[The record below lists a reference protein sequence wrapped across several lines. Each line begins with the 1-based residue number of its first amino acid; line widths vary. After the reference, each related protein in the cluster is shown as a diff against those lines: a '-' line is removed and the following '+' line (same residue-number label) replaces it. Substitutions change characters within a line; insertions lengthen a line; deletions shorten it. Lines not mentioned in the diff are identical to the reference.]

1 MNVLRNRKIGSKI
14 NIGITAI
21 CVLIFIIGG
30 TALIGLN
37 KLSTNYDNLY
47 NNNLLNIELINQIEG
62 NLKESSREYLASFLE
77 EDTAAILVHINNIDS
92 AAKENDKLIAS
103 YEKKFKTPKEK
114 SIFDTF
120 KANLIVYGDIRTK
133 ALNLLKEN
141 KKDDALALN
150 SQFESQRKSAEAS
163 LTMLIKENASD
174 AENSNKAQQAANKL
188 IQIITVTGLLALII
202 ISLVIGCLF
211 SMSLGKR
218 LRKLTLNAK
227 KLALG
232 DVDLQL
238 GQVKDKDEIGEL
250 TEAFAE
256 MALNIKEEA
265 DIVDKISKGDF
276 NQKYEPKSD
285 KDILGYGVNNLTETL
300 DKINGETKVLID
312 AVINGDLERRGD
324 ADSFKDGWAELI
336 SGMNEIVDGFVQKI
350 KVMTKY
356 MNNISSGSIPDK
368 ISDDYYGDYAD
379 VKNSIN
385 VCIDTINGLISEVS
399 VLTYSVEDGNLEVKA
414 NEDSY
419 GGDWGKLLSE
429 INNLTAAFA
438 APIKYSSDYLALLG
452 RGEDP
457 GEVSISYKGDFKII
471 INNLAL
477 VRNSFTEL
485 FTQTKKLINEANSG
499 NLSCRAE
506 TANLQGDY
514 LKIIN
519 GINQTIDELTRPIEE
534 TTIVL
539 GELAG
544 GNLNAELEGS
554 YNGDYAV
561 IKDEMSR
568 MVTGLR
574 GIITEVSQVL
584 QEISVGNL
592 KVSIDK
598 RYAGDFGAIS
608 DSINNIIK
616 SLNDAFGD
624 IYTVSEQVAAGSKQ
638 VSDSSVNLSQ
648 GASMQ
653 ASSVEEITAAIT
665 QIAAQTNENAES
677 ANKANNVSLIAKGN
691 AEDGKKKMAG
701 MLEAMDEI
709 SSSSDDIG
717 KIIKVIDDIAFQTNM
732 LALNAAVEAA
742 RAGEYGKGF
751 AVVAEEV
758 RNLAGRSAQAAKET
772 AILIDKSIN
781 KSLKGKKLAGET
793 SKSLFTI
800 AEQVGEVSNLL
811 AGIAASS
818 NEQATGIAQINQA
831 IEEVS
836 KVTQTNT
843 ATSEESAAASE
854 ELSNQAQLL
863 KNKVNEFKLK
873 EEEVKDK
880 NTKLDSDTVNKLK
893 ELLKSRNIET
903 KITAEN
909 IPGEKIISLEE
920 DFGKY

>member
-14 NIGITAI
+14 NTGITVI

-30 TALIGLN
+30 AALIGLN
-37 KLSTNYDNLY
+37 RLSTNYDNLY

-62 NLKESSREYLASFLE
+62 NLKDSRGEYLASFLE
-77 EDTAAILVHINNIDS
+77 KDNAAILEHINNIDS
-92 AAKENDKLIAS
+92 AKKDNDKLIAS

-120 KANLIVYGDIRTK
+120 KADLNVYGDISTK

-141 KKDDALALN
+141 KKDEALALN

-174 AENSNKAQQAANKL
+174 AENSNKAQQALNSL
-188 IQIITVTGLLALII
+188 IQIIAVTALLALII
-202 ISLVIGCLF
+202 ISLVIGYLF
-211 SMSLGKR
+211 SKSLGKR
-218 LRKLTLNAK
+218 LKKLTINAK

-232 DVDLQL
+232 DVDIELS
-238 GQVKDKDEIGEL
+238 QVKDKDEIGEL
-250 TEAFAE
+250 TEAFTE

-265 DIVDKISKGDF
+265 DIVDKISQGDF

-285 KDILGYGVNNLTETL
+285 KDILGYGVNNLSETL
-300 DKINGETKVLID
+300 NKINGETKLLVS
-312 AVINGDLERRGD
+312 AVINGDLERKGD
-324 ADSFKDGWAELI
+324 ADSFKEGWAELI
-336 SGMNEIVDGFVQKI
+336 SGINEIIDGFVQKI

-356 MNNISSGSIPDK
+356 MNNISSGHIPDK
-368 ISDDYYGDYAD
+368 ISKDYFGDYAD

-385 VCIDTINGLISEVS
+385 VFIDTINGLISEVTE
-399 VLTYSVEDGNLEVKA
+399 LTQSVEDGNLEVKA
-414 NEDSY
+414 NEENYS
-419 GGDWGKLLSE
+419 GDWGKLLSG
-429 INNLTAAFA
+429 INNLTAAFVS
-438 APIKYSSDYLALLG
+438 PIKYSSEYLSLLG
-452 RGEDP
+452 QGEDP
-457 GEVSISYKGDFKII
+457 GEAADSYKGDFKII
-471 INNLAL
+471 INKLAV
-477 VRNSFTEL
+477 VRNSFVDLFNQTNNLTTE
-485 FTQTKKLINEANSG
+485 AASG
-499 NLSCRAE
+499 NLSYRAD
-506 TANLQGDY
+506 TSNLQGGY
-514 LKIIN
+514 LNIVN
-519 GINQTIDELTRPIEE
+519 GINETLDKLIKPIED

-539 GELAG
+539 GELAA
-544 GNLNAELEGS
+544 GNLNAELEGD

-561 IKDEMSR
+561 MKDEMSR

-584 QEISVGNL
+584 KEISAGNL
-592 KVSIDK
+592 NVSIDK
-598 RYAGDFGAIS
+598 KYAGDFGAIS
-608 DSINNIIK
+608 DSINSIIK
-616 SLNDAFGD
+616 SQNDAFGN
-624 IYTVSEQVAAGSKQ
+624 IYTVSEQVAAGAKQ
-638 VSDSSVNLSQ
+638 VSDSSVALSQ
-648 GASMQ
+648 GASEQ

-665 QIAAQTNENAES
+665 EIAAQTNENAKS
-677 ANKANNVSLIAKGN
+677 ANKANNVSLVAKGN

-709 SSSSDDIG
+709 SSSSDNIG
-717 KIIKVIDDIAFQTNM
+717 SIIKVIDDIAFQTNM

-742 RAGEYGKGF
+742 RAGNLGKGF

-772 AILIDKSIN
+772 ALLIDESIN
-781 KSLKGKKLAGET
+781 KSLKGKKLAVET

-800 AEQVGEVSNLL
+800 AEQVGEVSNLV
-811 AGIAASS
+811 AGIASSS

-873 EEEVKDK
+873 EEEVKYKDA
-880 NTKLDSDTVNKLK
+880 KLNSDTLNKLK
-893 ELLKSRNIET
+893 ELLKSRDAER
-903 KITAEN
+903 KIKAEN
-909 IPGEKIISLEE
+909 TAEKIISLEG